1 MSRPRRPTDLAPD
14 ALADHLTAAITD
26 HTARV
31 AVVGQGYVGL
41 SVAAAAARVGLD
53 TVGIDLDPGRIAS
66 LRAGNQVVAGVDDEL
81 FAEAYA
87 TGRLTFSTDPVEIV
101 DSDVVLICV
110 PTPLIDHRPDLAAI
124 EGAGAA
130 VGQHL
135 QPGTL
140 VILESTTYPGTTEQ
154 VLQPLLEANGRRC
167 GARCPARVL
176 TRAHQSRRPRTRLR
190 RRSPRGRRTH
200 PPLHPGRRRRSTA
213 RSSMWSTR

>member
-1 MSRPRRPTDLAPD
+1 MSRPRRPTDLTAD
-14 ALADHLTAAITD
+14 ALADHLTAAITE

-41 SVAAAAARVGLD
+41 SVAAAAARVGLH
-53 TVGIDLDPGRIAS
+53 TVGIDLDPERVAS
-66 LRAGNQVVAGVDDEL
+66 LRAGDQVVAGVDDEL

-87 TGRLTFSTDPVEIV
+87 TGRLTFSTDPVEV
-101 DSDVVLICV
+101 ADSDVVLICV

-167 GARCPARVL
+167 GGDVL
-176 TRAHQSRRPRTRLR
+176 LAYSPERINPGRPRSTA
-190 RRSPRGRRTH
+190 SPAFPAWSAGS
-200 PPLHPGRRRRSTA
+200 PPTAPGRRRPSTA
-213 RSSMWSTR
+213 RSSTWSTR